1 MLPNTLPFLTVLS
14 PETLATVLPSKK
26 LGHSLFVFDELPSTN
41 TFALE
46 LARNPIPQGTVVL
59 ADRQTA
65 GRGRL
70 QRSWFSPPDAN
81 IYGSLIFSFK
91 HPFQALG
98 WIPLMAGMAIAQAI
112 EESIKIKIKLKWP
125 NDILIDEQKIGGI
138 LCESFKRDSTDTC
151 VVIGFGLNVNLS
163 ESAFPKDLERMASS
177 LQIHAKHPLDRN
189 QLIQSIIPS
198 LELGWD
204 ALNSQGPSSCQLAYS
219 ARCSTLG
226 KQILAQFPDGTTLE
240 GVAQSIGAHGQLQMM
255 PSSSDTPAQS
265 ARMVD
270 VHAGDIR
277 HVRISSLL

>member
-1 MLPNTLPFLTVLS
+1 VLS
-14 PETLATVLPSKK
+14 PETIATLLPSKK
-26 LGHSLFVFDELPSTN
+26 LGHSLFVFDKLPSTN

-46 LARNPIPQGTVVL
+46 LARNPTPQGTVVL

-91 HPFQALG
+91 GPFQDPG

-163 ESAFPKDLERMASS
+163 ESTFPKGLERMASS

-198 LELGWD
+198 LEQSWE
-204 ALNSQGPSSCQLAYS
+204 ALNTQGPSSCHLAYS

-226 KQILAQFPDGTTLE
+226 KLILAQFPDGTTLE
-240 GVAQSIGAHGQLQMM
+240 GVAQSIGGHGQLQMM
-255 PSSSDTPAQS
+255 PSSSEIHEQS

-277 HVRISSLL
+277 HIRTSTIL